1 MKKLT
6 TKQSTC
12 DYNDFPKD
20 EIVPLCIEAT
30 PTSPFI
36 NNTLINQRID
46 EKINGLTFCFP
57 QPVKFFHSA
66 RPILALIPP
75 CEKSSIGIL
84 SHVLQCGSCGPNI
97 DFV

>member
-1 MKKLT
+1 VKKLT

-12 DYNDFPKD
+12 DYNDFPND

-46 EKINGLTFCFP
+46 EKINGLTLFP
-57 QPVKFFHSA
+57 PTS
-66 RPILALIPP
+66 
-75 CEKSSIGIL
+75 
-84 SHVLQCGSCGPNI
+84 
-97 DFV
+97 